1 MTSTTTPS
9 ALTTLVTSYTTPA
22 STSPS
27 SSTPTTTPSSN
38 LNPNL
43 NLNPKTSALTLQV
56 LHNLQH
62 QHLWTSLQIHEL
74 TSTVPTAP
82 ASTESHTETI
92 NLISGIPPH
101 RLYTH
106 PDEQFYLLERGLREE
121 DLELERMFVLPTVQG
136 HTWSLRR
143 LAGVFDALP
152 EAEDPGDLGGE
163 VEDEAGVVVGEDD
176 NSSNNGS
183 GRSKADKLKEYYRYR
198 KQARATRE
206 WGGKR
211 MLLAMVDRQMGGD
224 STVVYYV
231 VQDGAVKPRQN

>member
-9 ALTTLVTSYTTPA
+9 ALTTLITSYATPTP
-22 STSPS
+22 TSPS
-27 SSTPTTTPSSN
+27 SSNPTTTPNPN
-38 LNPNL
+38 LNL

-74 TSTVPTAP
+74 PSTVPTAA
-82 ASTESHTETI
+82 ASPEYNTDKI

-121 DLELERMFVLPTVQG
+121 DLELERMFVIPTVQG

-152 EAEDPGDLGGE
+152 EVEDPGDLGGE
-163 VEDEAGVVVGEDD
+163 VEDEEEVVGEDD
-176 NSSNNGS
+176 NGSNNGS
-183 GRSKADKLKEYYRYR
+183 GRSKADKLKEYYQYR

>member
-1 MTSTTTPS
+1 MTSTTSPS
-9 ALTTLVTSYTTPA
+9 ALTTLITSFTSPTP
-22 STSPS
+22 SPS
-27 SSTPTTTPSSN
+27 SSNPTTTTTTPPS
-38 LNPNL
+38 PNL

-74 TSTVPTAP
+74 PSTFPAAA
-82 ASTESHTETI
+82 ASTESDPPNHI

-152 EAEDPGDLGGE
+152 ALEDSGD
-163 VEDEAGVVVGEDD
+163 VGEEDD
-176 NSSNNGS
+176 DEGEGEDGDRTNSS
-183 GRSKADKLKEYYRYR
+183 SKADKLKEYYAYR
-198 KQARATRE
+198 KQARVTRE

>member
-1 MTSTTTPS
+1 MTSPILPS
-9 ALTTLVTSYTTPA
+9 ALTTLISSFTRE
-22 STSPS
+22 TSPS
-27 SSTPTTTPSSN
+27 SNPSPTHKPTQHQTLSANPQTT
-38 LNPNL
+38 
-43 NLNPKTSALTLQV
+43 ALTLQV

-62 QHLWTSLQIHEL
+62 QQLWTSLQIHEL
-74 TSTVPTAP
+74 HSGPSAAAADTTDQTQK
-82 ASTESHTETI
+82 TH
-92 NLISGIPPH
+92 LISGIPPH

-136 HTWSLRR
+136 QTWSLRR

-152 EAEDPGDLGGE
+152 EGQDTEGLEGE
-163 VEDEAGVVVGEDD
+163 EGEERAGNVGMENE
-176 NSSNNGS
+176 NSNSGS
-183 GRSKADKLKEYYRYR
+183 GSSKADNLKEYYEYR
-198 KQARATRE
+198 KQARMTKE

>member
-1 MTSTTTPS
+1 MTSTTSPS
-9 ALTTLVTSYTTPA
+9 ALTTLITSTSPTTSP
-22 STSPS
+22 SPS
-27 SSTPTTTPSSN
+27 SSNPTTTTPPSPNLN
-38 LNPNL
+38 LNP

-62 QHLWTSLQIHEL
+62 QHLWTSLQVHEL
-74 TSTVPTAP
+74 PSTVPAAAA
-82 ASTESHTETI
+82 ASTESDSPNQI

-152 EAEDPGDLGGE
+152 GLEDSGDGE
-163 VEDEAGVVVGEDD
+163 GEDD
-176 NSSNNGS
+176 DRTNSS
-183 GRSKADKLKEYYRYR
+183 SKADKLKEYYAYR
-198 KQARATRE
+198 KQARVTRE